1 MSHLH
6 PRLEDHPDY
15 PFRPE
20 TQARRRK
27 WLEAFLDRPPLNTDA
42 GELVAAFLD
51 RVANFAFLERLI
63 DGDVRFELP
72 VHPEALRV
80 ESEVDPEEHGDRLAR
95 SELDLFAFDD
105 YPAAELHHQLEEMG
119 IKVVHANQTPEG
131 DLHGGFCFEGEI
143 GPAILVGADQETREA
158 SFILAHELAHLVI
171 DVDPYR
177 SRCCRWDPRSFA
189 NRSASLE
196 ERRADQFALSLL
208 LPQVELAERAAEAGT
223 PPRLDVLTALFG
235 VPEVLIA
242 RRLAQFGLE
251 IPAPRASASSG
262 APAESEAPALKPAL
276 PARYVH
282 LAIAAWA
289 HRLLERDR
297 LALFLSVPEIETQA
311 MIEWLGVERLPEHD
325 ETEN

>member
-1 MSHLH
+1 VRRQDVEGDREVLVGKVQENHVVVS
-6 PRLEDHPDY
+6 
-15 PFRPE
+15 
-20 TQARRRK
+20 RRRH
-27 WLEAFLDRPPLNTDA
+27 D
-42 GELVAAFLD
+42 GEYLLHEVS
-51 RVANFAFLERLI
+51 VGIE
-63 DGDVRFELP
+63 
-72 VHPEALRV
+72 
-80 ESEVDPEEHGDRLAR
+80 ESKA
-95 SELDLFAFDD
+95 
-105 YPAAELHHQLEEMG
+105 
-119 IKVVHANQTPEG
+119 
-131 DLHGGFCFEGEI
+131 
-143 GPAILVGADQETREA
+143 
-158 SFILAHELAHLVI
+158 
-171 DVDPYR
+171 
-177 SRCCRWDPRSFA
+177 
-189 NRSASLE
+189 
-196 ERRADQFALSLL
+196 
-208 LPQVELAERAAEAGT
+208 